1 MNIILKEKS
10 ACPQLCAAEPAAPPG
25 VKGSWWD
32 RPLACPAGNM
42 TLKAN
47 WVLGV
52 LLLGLIPACGYRLS
66 GAANL
71 PQGIQKVSF
80 SEVTNQTLEVG
91 VEKELQ
97 WALEREFRIHGGI
110 PVADN
115 GEGVV
120 NVTLQHLDLHPLSF
134 DNKDQ
139 VLEYE
144 LVMQF
149 GVSLTHR
156 DTGKTLWHA
165 DNIRVTEDYAAI
177 PQVVVTTS
185 PKFLQGTLNP
195 GDLSGLTDIQFSETQ
210 RRLAT
215 KRLFETAAREVYFRL
230 GENF

>member
-1 MNIILKEKS
+1 MSNRQSTVRRQFLTS
-10 ACPQLCAAEPAAPPG
+10 VRSRQ
-25 VKGSWWD
+25 
-32 RPLACPAGNM
+32 
-42 TLKAN
+42 
-47 WVLGV
+47 VLGV
-52 LLLGLIPACGYRLS
+52 LLLCLLPACGYHFS
-66 GAANL
+66 GAGNL
-71 PQGIQKVSF
+71 PPGIQKVSF
-80 SEVTNQTLEVG
+80 SEVANRTLEVG

-97 WALEREFRIHGGI
+97 WALEREFRTHGGI

-120 NVTLQHLDLHPLSF
+120 NVTVQRLDLHPISF

-144 LVMQF
+144 LVLQV

-156 DTGKTLWHA
+156 DTGQTLWQA
-165 DNIRVTEDYAAI
+165 NNIQVTEDYAGI

-195 GDLSGLTDIQFSETQ
+195 GDLSGLTDTQFAETQ

-215 KRLFETAAREVYFRL
+215 TRLFKTAAREIYFRL